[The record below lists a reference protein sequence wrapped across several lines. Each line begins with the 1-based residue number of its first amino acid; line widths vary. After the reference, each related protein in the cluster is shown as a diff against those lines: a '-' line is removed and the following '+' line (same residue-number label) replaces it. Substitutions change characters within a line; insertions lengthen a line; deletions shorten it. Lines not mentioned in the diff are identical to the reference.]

1 MEYLLGAV
9 AAVLL
14 GTGFVLQQ
22 DAAQRAP
29 ASDFLHFRLIT
40 DLLRQ
45 PRWLAGIVVMISG
58 QVLSAWVI
66 GHMVLTLAEPLLAT
80 NLLVALALAGRISG
94 QPVYAREIVGAVV
107 LLAGVTALSVARSI
121 SSVSQ
126 TVGSPAYWPY
136 AGAAI
141 AAVAVLLTALGRR
154 RRGDL
159 RGVLTG
165 AAAGLVFGIQ
175 DALTRVTVRDL
186 GGWHTAAA
194 LLTSWPAYCLIAVGA
209 TGLWL
214 MQNAFNSAP
223 LHASL
228 PGITAAEPLSG
239 IILGV
244 VAFRDKV
251 PSAPPLIALQV
262 GGVVALVIGVIMVA
276 RAPALASLSTKASG
290 PRRAGPG
297 GSIRRRQPAADAPR
311 LPAPPVTGPEA
322 TSAAPDD

>member
-1 MEYLLGAV
+1 VEYLLGAV

-29 ASDFLHFRLIT
+29 ASDFLHLRLVA

-45 PRWLAGIVVMISG
+45 PRWLAGIAVMISG

-94 QPVYAREIVGAVV
+94 QRVYPREVAGALV
-107 LLAGVTALSVARSI
+107 LLAGVTALSVARSV

-126 TVGSPAYWPY
+126 AVGSPAYWPY

-141 AAVAVLLTALGRR
+141 AAAAVFLTTLGRR

-159 RGVLTG
+159 RGVLIG

-175 DALTRVTVRDL
+175 DALTRVTVGDL
-186 GGWHTAAA
+186 DGWHQAAG
-194 LLTSWPAYCLIAVGA
+194 LLTTWPAYCLVAVGA

-228 PGITAAEPLSG
+228 PGITAAEPVSG

-251 PSAPPLIALQV
+251 PSSPPLIALQV
-262 GGVVALVIGVIMVA
+262 GGVAALVIGVIMVA
-276 RAPALASLSTKASG
+276 RAPALSSLSSKAHLPRPSGAGGRARSPRPAAGG
-290 PRRAGPG
+290 PRHPVPPV
-297 GSIRRRQPAADAPR
+297 IRPEAS
-311 LPAPPVTGPEA
+311 PAPP
-322 TSAAPDD
+322 DD